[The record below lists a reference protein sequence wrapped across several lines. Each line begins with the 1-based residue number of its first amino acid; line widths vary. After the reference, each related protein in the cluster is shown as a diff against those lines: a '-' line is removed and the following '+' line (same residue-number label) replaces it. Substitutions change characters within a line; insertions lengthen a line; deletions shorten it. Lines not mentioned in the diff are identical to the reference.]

1 MSLSTAPLPVV
12 LQPVNFVQSNDL
24 IHRATLDVL
33 GWSTPVYLA
42 ARNPDERRERV
53 VELSL
58 ATFFGF
64 VLVPLVAKGLTHVY
78 AKQLPHQNPLFFHLT
93 WPQLDSPQEAKAF
106 LKAELQRT
114 ELQRNRPPWL
124 MRQIGWLNTYTQ
136 QRLDLKATR
145 FKQALHSI
153 SNDPACLKQVSHA
166 KKMVLLRNIFI
177 STLALSC
184 VTPLKQLVT
193 RLFSHKDRF
202 TGSENYLSDKDSKRL
217 SDHNS
222 RQKLKPLK
230 VLIHTLL
237 VLAPVALA
245 WGTHH
250 GIEQAK
256 KLGKPVPK
264 LLVDFRNYL
273 DYSNG
278 IYLSLGGLFTIFMAL
293 NFNDLN
299 WARDRYELQEIFTKY
314 SICVPSFW
322 FGDRIFNGNIA
333 KITDALLSRAG
344 VFKPHTFIVQK
355 ASSSADRVR
364 HTFMQQTKHFL
375 EKIGPE
381 AKSIQHV
388 YDEVLATNGEA
399 KAKQASALA
408 SAVFVAGVASHSLA
422 MAAVL
427 HLSNALTKHLVTQDL
442 SNLKD
447 APTSETSRQ
456 GLRQK

>member
-1 MSLSTAPLPVV
+1 MSLPTAPLPLL

-114 ELQRNRPPWL
+114 ELQRNTPPWL
-124 MRQIGWLNTYTQ
+124 MRQVGWLNTYVN

-145 FKQALHSI
+145 LQQALKSLVE
-153 SNDPACLKQVSHA
+153 DPACLQKVSHA
-166 KKMVLLRNIFI
+166 KKSVLLGNIFI

-184 VTPLKQLVT
+184 IAPLKQLVT

-202 TGSENYLSDKDSKRL
+202 TGSENYLSDEDSKRL
-217 SDHNS
+217 SDHES

-230 VLIHTLL
+230 ALTHTLL

-256 KLGKPVPK
+256 KLGKPVPS
-264 LLVDFRNYL
+264 LLLDFRNYL

-293 NFNDLN
+293 NLNDLN
-299 WARDRYELQEIFTKY
+299 WARDRYELQEILTKY

-333 KITDALLSRAG
+333 KMTDALLSRAG

-427 HLSNALTKHLVTQDL
+427 HLSNALTKHLVTRDL
-442 SNLKD
+442 SSLKD
-447 APTSETSRQ
+447 GTPSETSRQ